1 MQNNNTKNIAA
12 TVILFVCFILFT
24 IAVCKV
30 DVAAIGPQGSS
41 VGFAKLN
48 GAIAKLFPFNN
59 TFYKLTNYLGYFA
72 LLICVFFAAMGVL
85 DFLKKKSLRKVDPK
99 LIILGIFYVAVILFY
114 VMFIKVVVNYRP
126 VLEDGAL
133 ESSYPSSHTMLAIC
147 VFLST
152 AIQISLG
159 KGSEGFKKA
168 IKVVMA
174 LLTIIMVVGRIVS
187 GVHWITDIIGGIILS
202 AALLC
207 MYNAALQ
214 HVEWARRE

>member
-1 MQNNNTKNIAA
+1 MQNKNTRNIAA

-48 GAIAKLFPFNN
+48 GAIAKLFPFNK

-85 DFLKKKSLRKVDPK
+85 EFLKKKSLRKVDPK

-133 ESSYPSSHTMLAIC
+133 ESSYPSSHTMLAVC

>member
-1 MQNNNTKNIAA
+1 MQNKNTTNIAA

-30 DVAAIGPQGSS
+30 DVAAIGPQDSS

-85 DFLKKKSLRKVDPK
+85 EFLKKKSLRKVDPK

-174 LLTIIMVVGRIVS
+174 LLTIVMVVGRIVS

-202 AALLC
+202 AALLA
-207 MYNAALQ
+207 MYNAAVK

>member
-1 MQNNNTKNIAA
+1 MIV
-12 TVILFVCFILFT
+12 TVVLFVCFILFT

-48 GAIAKLFPFNN
+48 GAVAKLFPFNK

-85 DFLKKKSLRKVDPK
+85 EFVKKKSLRKVDPK
-99 LIILGIFYVAVILFY
+99 LIILGVFYVAVILFY

-126 VLEDGAL
+126 VHEDGAL
-133 ESSYPSSHTMLAIC
+133 ESSYPSSHTMLAVC

-152 AIQISLG
+152 VIQISLG
-159 KGSEGFKKA
+159 KGSEGFKKTV
-168 IKVVMA
+168 KVVML
-174 LLTIIMVVGRIVS
+174 LLTVVMVAGRIVS
-187 GVHWITDIIGGIILS
+187 GVHWLTDIIGGIILS
-202 AALLC
+202 AALLS
-207 MYNAALQ
+207 MYNAAVNY
-214 HVEWARRE
+214 VENARREQAKGL

>member
-174 LLTIIMVVGRIVS
+174 LLTIVMVVGRIVS

-202 AALLC
+202 AALLA

>member
-59 TFYKLTNYLGYFA
+59 AFYKLTNYLGYFA

-85 DFLKKKSLRKVDPK
+85 EFLNKKSLRKVDPK
-99 LIILGIFYVAVILFY
+99 LIILGVFYVAVILFY

-202 AALLC
+202 AALLS
-207 MYNAALQ
+207 MYNAAVK

>member
-85 DFLKKKSLRKVDPK
+85 EFLNKKSLRKVDPK
-99 LIILGIFYVAVILFY
+99 LIILGVFYVAVILFY

-174 LLTIIMVVGRIVS
+174 LLTIIMVVGRVVS

>member
-1 MQNNNTKNIAA
+1 MQNKNTTNIAA
-12 TVILFVCFILFT
+12 TIILFVCFILFT

-85 DFLKKKSLRKVDPK
+85 EFLKKKSLRKVDPK